1 MVKNPPTLK
10 FKDDIFKTDCEMGQ
24 SIMAE
29 MRKFPFSSKL
39 SFAPM
44 IKYWEGLLDSKELDE
59 KILAREVFNQLDKY
73 PFFHKPIE
81 DESILDKHQSFVHLL
96 LSGFFPSIQRKYF
109 MGAAHKPFLM
119 EPFFRTSAL
128 EDFLNSGQLN
138 IHFDLEMAVAKK
150 MGIVKAC
157 CYILNRHYGQKIE
170 LNPSFIYTLEIEETS
185 KISHFKSLSDKQF
198 VEIIP
203 TKPLKKLS
211 QEQIN
216 QLLRNI
222 YDTDLWLKM
231 LPPENFEFQG
241 IGLEQL
247 IDITQEETLSQMK
260 YKLLEKDAIVK
271 PENIKELEKDL
282 KTYFDIPD
290 LRLGIT
296 ALDYPAKFEI
306 SHRYKIRYDFLS
318 NKHDNLLSENNQGS
332 LYEKVCK
339 WNAEMIIEDL
349 SKYEDGTSFPKDLIA
364 AGIKSIIVTPL
375 VNKDNRVIGI
385 LEIGAPKAFQ
395 LTSFH
400 KLKLKAVAPL
410 FSMSLL
416 RSREEI
422 DNRIEAIMREEF
434 TAMHPSVEWK
444 FIDEAF
450 EIMEKREID
459 PGFSNMNP
467 IGFENIYPLY
477 GQADIVGSSH
487 LRNVSI
493 QTDLVENLNL
503 IKNVFTIAIKQITFP
518 LLDLKLLEVE
528 KNIKSISKGITSD
541 DETRV
546 LEFIKNEIHPLFE
559 EVKNR
564 DPEIRAAII
573 YYDKK
578 LDPDFGFLYQ
588 ERKKYEES
596 VAKINEMIS
605 WVLNDAEK
613 EGQKMIPHYFDEYKT
628 DGVEYDIYAG
638 QSLLKQGKFSE
649 LHLHNLRLWQ
659 LMTMVEVT
667 RKVEKLKA
675 TLEIPLDTAQLVFV
689 YGNPLSI
696 VFRLDE
702 KRFDVDGAY
711 NVRYEIIKK
720 RIDKATI
727 EGTGERLTVKGKIAI
742 AYTSE
747 KDKIEYLG
755 YLNFLR
761 EKKYIKREIEDLT
774 LSKMQGVEGLR
785 ALRVTVLID

>member
-1 MVKNPPTLK
+1 MINNPPAL
-10 FKDDIFKTDCEMGQ
+10 IFKKDIIDANCPMGQ
-24 SIMAE
+24 SIIEE
-29 MRKFPFSSKL
+29 MKKFPFPTKL
-39 SFAPM
+39 SFVPL
-44 IKYWEGLLDSKELDE
+44 IKYWEDLLESDE
-59 KILAREVFNQLDKY
+59 IDERIIAREVFNQLDKY
-73 PFFHKPIE
+73 PFFHEPIE
-81 DESILDKHQSFVHLL
+81 DEAILVKHHRVVNLL
-96 LSGFFPSIQRKYF
+96 LSGFFPSIQRKKLL
-109 MGAAHKPFLM
+109 GAAHKPFYM
-119 EPFFRTSAL
+119 EPFFRTPAMI
-128 EDFLNSGQLN
+128 DFLSAGQLN
-138 IHFDLEMAVAKK
+138 IHFDMEMEVAKK
-150 MGIVKAC
+150 MGVVKAC
-157 CYILNRHYGQKIE
+157 CFILNQHYGQNIE
-170 LNPSFIYTLEIEETS
+170 LNRSFIYTLEIAGTS
-185 KISHFKSLSDKQF
+185 KIGHYKSLTDKQF
-198 VEIIP
+198 VKVIP
-203 TKPLKKLS
+203 TKPLKELT

-222 YDTDLWLKM
+222 YDTEAWLKM

-241 IGLEQL
+241 LALERL
-247 IDITQEETLSQMK
+247 IDITSEETLSKMK

-282 KTYFDIPD
+282 KTYFDIPE

-296 ALDYPAKFEI
+296 ALDYPTEFEVA
-306 SHRYKIRYDFLS
+306 HRYKIRYDFLADKHANILS
-318 NKHDNLLSENNQGS
+318 VNNKGS
-332 LYEKVCK
+332 LYEKVCQ
-339 WNAEMIIEDL
+339 WNTEMIIEDL
-349 SKYEDGTSFPKDLIA
+349 SSYDDGTSFPKDLTTE
-364 AGIKSIIVTPL
+364 GINSIIISPL

-400 KLKLKAVAPL
+400 KLKLKAVTPL

-450 EIMEKREID
+450 EIMEKREVD
-459 PGFSNMNP
+459 PDFSNMNQ

-477 GQADIVGSSH
+477 GQADIVGSSN
-487 LRNVSI
+487 LRNLSI
-493 QTDLVENLNL
+493 QTDLIANLNL
-503 IKNVFTIAIKQITFP
+503 INNVLKVAIQQITFP
-518 LLDLKLLEVE
+518 LLDLKKLEVE
-528 KNIKSISKGITSD
+528 KNIKSIQGGITSD

-546 LEFIKNEIHPLFE
+546 LDFIKHEIHPLLDE
-559 EVKNR
+559 IKNR
-564 DPEIRAAII
+564 NPEVRAEII
-573 YYDKK
+573 SYYDQ
-578 LDPDFGFLYQ
+578 LDPNFGFLYQ
-588 ERKKYEES
+588 DRKQYEES
-596 VAKINEMIS
+596 VAKINDMIS

-628 DGVEYDIYAG
+628 DGVEYDIYIG
-638 QSLLKQGKFSE
+638 QSLLKQGNFSE
-649 LHLHNLRLWQ
+649 IHLHNLRLWQ

-675 TLEIPLDTAQLVFV
+675 DLEVPLDTAQLIFV

-747 KDKIEYLG
+747 KDKLEYLG
-755 YLNFLR
+755 YLNFLK
-761 EKKYIKREIEDLT
+761 EKNYIHGEIEDLV
-774 LSKMQGVEGLR
+774 LSKMQGVEGLK
-785 ALRVTVLID
+785 ALRVTVIIN

>member
-1 MVKNPPTLK
+1 MIKNPPTLK
-10 FKDDIFKTDCEMGQ
+10 FKDDLFTMDCEMGQ
-24 SIMAE
+24 SVMAE
-29 MRKFPFSSKL
+29 MKKFPFSSKL

-44 IKYWEGLLDSKELDE
+44 IAYWEGLLESEKLDE

-73 PFFHKPIE
+73 PFFHEPIE
-81 DESILDKHQSFVHLL
+81 DDSILEKHQDFVHLL
-96 LSGFFPSIQRKYF
+96 LSGFFPSIQRKNF

-119 EPFFRTSAL
+119 DPFYRTPAL
-128 EDFLNSGQLN
+128 VDFLSSGQLN
-138 IHFDLEMAVAKK
+138 IHFDMEMEVAKK
-150 MGIVKAC
+150 MRVVKAC
-157 CYILNRHYGQKIE
+157 CYILNQHYNQKIE
-170 LNPSFIYTLEIEETS
+170 LNPSFIYTLEIEGTS
-185 KISHFKSLSDKQF
+185 KIGHFKSLYDKQF
-198 VEIIP
+198 IKIIP

-216 QLLRNI
+216 QLLRNV
-222 YDTDLWLKM
+222 YDTDLWLSM
-231 LPPENFEFQG
+231 LPPENFEFHG
-241 IGLEQL
+241 IGMERL
-247 IDITQEETLSQMK
+247 IDITQEETISQMK
-260 YKLLEKDAIVK
+260 YKLLEKDAIVQ

-296 ALDYPAKFEI
+296 ALDYPSEFEI
-306 SHRYKIRYDFLS
+306 SHRYKIRYDFLAK
-318 NKHDNLLSENNQGS
+318 KHDNLLSENNQGS

-339 WNAEMIIEDL
+339 WNTEMIIEDL
-349 SKYEDGTSFPKDLIA
+349 NKYEDGTTFPQDLMA
-364 AGIKSIIVTPL
+364 EGIKSIIVTPL

-385 LEIGAPKAFQ
+385 LEIGAPQAFQ
-395 LTSFH
+395 LNSFH

-422 DNRIEAIMREEF
+422 DNRIEAIMREQF

-444 FIDEAF
+444 FIEEAF

-459 PGFSNMNP
+459 PDFSNMKP

-503 IKNVFTIAIKQITFP
+503 IKNVFNVATKHITFP

-559 EVKNR
+559 EVKDRN
-564 DPEIRAAII
+564 PEVEAEVIS
-573 YYDKK
+573 YLKK

-588 ERKKYEES
+588 DRKKYEES
-596 VAKINEMIS
+596 VAKINDMIS

-628 DGVEYDIYAG
+628 DGVEYDIYIG
-638 QSLLKQGKFSE
+638 QSLLKQGKFRE
-649 LHLHNLRLWQ
+649 MHLHNLRLWQ

-675 TLEIPLDTAQLVFV
+675 TLEAPLDTAQLIFV

-747 KDKIEYLG
+747 KDKTEYLG
-755 YLNFLR
+755 YLNFLK
-761 EKKYIKREIEDLT
+761 EKKYITGKIEDLT

-785 ALRVTVLID
+785 ALRVTVVLE

>member
-1 MVKNPPTLK
+1 MIKNPPTLK
-10 FKDDIFKTDCEMGQ
+10 FKDNEFKADCAMGQ
-24 SIMAE
+24 SILDE
-29 MRKFPFSSKL
+29 MKRFPYSSKL
-39 SFAPM
+39 SFEPL
-44 IKYWEGLLDSKELDE
+44 IKYWEDLLDSDELDE
-59 KILAREVFNQLDKY
+59 RVIAREVFNQLDKF
-73 PFFHKPIE
+73 PFFKEPIE
-81 DESILDKHQSFVHLL
+81 DESILDKHQDIVNLL
-96 LSGFFPSIQRKYF
+96 LSGFFPSIQRKKLL
-109 MGAAHKPFLM
+109 GAAHKPFYI
-119 EPFFRTSAL
+119 EPFFRTPAMINFMSA
-128 EDFLNSGQLN
+128 GQLN
-138 IHFDLEMAVAKK
+138 IHFDMDIEEAKK
-150 MGIVKAC
+150 MSVVKAC
-157 CYILNRHYGQKIE
+157 CFILNEYYGQNLEI
-170 LNPSFIYTLEIEETS
+170 NPSFIYTLSIEGTS
-185 KISHFKSLSDKQF
+185 KIGHFKSLSDKQF
-198 VEIIP
+198 VKAIP
-203 TKPLKKLS
+203 TKPLKKIS

-216 QLLRNI
+216 QMLRNI
-222 YDTDLWLKM
+222 YDTELWLKM

-241 IGLEQL
+241 VGLERL
-247 IDITQEETLSQMK
+247 MDITREETLSQMK

-296 ALDYPAKFEI
+296 ALDYPSEFEV

-318 NKHDNLLSENNQGS
+318 KKHDNLLSENNEGS

-339 WNAEMIIEDL
+339 WNTEMIIEDL
-349 SKYEDGTSFPKDLIA
+349 SKYEDGTSFPKDLIEE
-364 AGIKSIIVTPL
+364 GIKSMIIAPL

-385 LEIGAPKAFQ
+385 LEIGAPHAFQ

-400 KLKLKAVAPL
+400 KLRLKAVAPL

-444 FIDEAF
+444 FIEEAF
-450 EIMEKREID
+450 EIMEKREVD
-459 PGFSNMNP
+459 PDFSNMNP

-493 QTDLVENLNL
+493 QTDLIENLNL
-503 IKNVFTIAIKQITFP
+503 IKNVFKVATKHITFP
-518 LLDLKLLEVE
+518 LMDLKLLEIE
-528 KNIKSISKGITSD
+528 KNIKSIKKGITSD
-541 DETRV
+541 DETRI

-564 DPEIRAAII
+564 NPEINAEVI
-573 YYDKK
+573 YYREK

-588 ERKKYEES
+588 DRKRYEES
-596 VAKINEMIS
+596 VAKINDMIS

-613 EGQKMIPHYFDEYKT
+613 TGQKMIPHYFDEYKT
-628 DGVEYDIYAG
+628 DGVEYDIYTG

-667 RKVEKLKA
+667 RQVEKLKA
-675 TLEIPLDTAQLVFV
+675 TLDVPLDTAQLIFV

-747 KDKIEYLG
+747 KDKVEYLG
-755 YLNFLR
+755 YLNFLK
-761 EKKYIKREIEDLT
+761 EKKYITADIEDLT

-785 ALRVTVLID
+785 ALRVTVVLN

>member
-1 MVKNPPTLK
+1 MTINKPAI
-10 FKDDIFKTDCEMGQ
+10 IFKNDVFDPSCPKGQ
-24 SIMAE
+24 SIIEE
-29 MRKFPFSSKL
+29 MKKFPYPTKL
-39 SFAPM
+39 SFVPL
-44 IKYWEGLLDSKELDE
+44 IEYWEGLLENGELDE
-59 KILAREVFNQLDKY
+59 RVIAREVFKQLDKY
-73 PFFHKPIE
+73 PFFNELIE
-81 DESILDKHQSFVHLL
+81 DESILEKYPEVVNLL
-96 LSGFFPSIQRKYF
+96 LSGFFPSIQRKKLL
-109 MGAAHKPFLM
+109 GAAHKPFFM
-119 EPFFRTSAL
+119 EPFFRTPAML
-128 EDFLNSGQLN
+128 DFLSAGRLN
-138 IHFDLEMAVAKK
+138 IHFDMEMVEAKK
-150 MGIVKAC
+150 MGIIKAC
-157 CYILNRHYGQKIE
+157 SFILNQHYGQKLDI
-170 LNPSFIYTLEIEETS
+170 NPSFIYTLEIEGTS
-185 KISHFKSLSDKQF
+185 KIGHYKSLSDKQF
-198 VEIIP
+198 VEVIP
-203 TKPLKKLS
+203 TKPLKKIT

-216 QLLRNI
+216 QLLRNV
-222 YDTDLWLKM
+222 YDSELWLKM

-241 IGLEQL
+241 IGLERL
-247 IDITQEETLSQMK
+247 INITAEETLSKMK

-290 LRLGIT
+290 LLLGIT
-296 ALDYPAKFEI
+296 ALDYPSKFEV
-306 SHRYKIRYDFLS
+306 SHRYKIRYDFLAE
-318 NKHDNLLSENNQGS
+318 KHENILSENNHDS

-339 WNAEMIIEDL
+339 WNTEMIIEDL
-349 SKYEDGTSFPKDLIA
+349 STYDDGTSFPKDLIKE
-364 AGIKSIIVTPL
+364 GIKSIIVTPL

-444 FIDEAF
+444 FIEEAF
-450 EIMEKREID
+450 EIMEKREDD
-459 PGFSNMNP
+459 PDYSNMNP

-487 LRNVSI
+487 LRNISI
-493 QTDLVENLNL
+493 QADLIANLNL
-503 IKNVFTIAIKQITFP
+503 IKNVFSVAVKHITFP
-518 LLDLKLLEVE
+518 LLDLKLSEVE
-528 KNIKSISKGITSD
+528 KNIKSIRKGITSD

-559 EVKNR
+559 EIKNR
-564 DPEIRAAII
+564 NPEIRAEII
-573 YYDKK
+573 TYYKK
-578 LDPDFGFLYQ
+578 LDPNFGFLYQ
-588 ERKKYEES
+588 DRKKYEES
-596 VAKINEMIS
+596 VAKINDMIS

-628 DGVEYDIYAG
+628 DGVEYDIYTG
-638 QSLLKQGKFSE
+638 QSLLKQGNFNE
-649 LHLHNLRLWQ
+649 IHLHNLRLWQ

-675 TLEIPLDTAQLVFV
+675 TLEVPLDTAQLIFV

-747 KDKIEYLG
+747 KDKVEYLG
-755 YLNFLR
+755 YLNFLK
-761 EKKYIKREIEDLT
+761 EKKYISGEIEDLA
-774 LSKMQGVEGLR
+774 LAKMQGVEGLR
-785 ALRVTVLID
+785 ALRVTVEMN

>member
-1 MVKNPPTLK
+1 MIYHPPILK
-10 FKDDIFKTDCEMGQ
+10 FKHEVFEGDCPRGK
-24 SIMAE
+24 SIMEE
-29 MRKFPFSSKL
+29 MKKFPYPTKL
-39 SFAPM
+39 SFAPLV
-44 IKYWEGLLDSKELDE
+44 KYWEDLLDSTELDE
-59 KILAREVFNQLDKY
+59 KVIAREVFNQLDKY
-73 PFFHKPIE
+73 PFFHELIE
-81 DESILDKHQSFVHLL
+81 DESILAKHHEVVKLI
-96 LSGFFPSIQRKYF
+96 LSGFFPSIQRKKLL
-109 MGAAHKPFLM
+109 GAAHKPFNL
-119 EPFFRTSAL
+119 EPFYRTPAMM
-128 EDFLNSGQLN
+128 DFLSSGRLN
-138 IHFDLEMAVAKK
+138 IHFDMEIEVAKK
-150 MGIVKAC
+150 MRIVKAC
-157 CYILNRHYGQKIE
+157 CFILNQHYGQKIE
-170 LNPSFIYTLEIEETS
+170 LNPSFIYTLEIEGTS
-185 KISHFKSLSDKQF
+185 KIGHYKSLSDKQF
-198 VEIIP
+198 VKVIP
-203 TKPLKKLS
+203 TKPLKEIS

-222 YDTDLWLKM
+222 YDTGLWLKM

-241 IGLEQL
+241 ITLERL
-247 IDITQEETLSQMK
+247 IDITTEETLSKMK

-282 KTYFDIPD
+282 KTYFEIPD

-296 ALDYPAKFEI
+296 ALDYPAEFEI
-306 SHRYKIRYDFLS
+306 SHRYKIRYDFLAK
-318 NKHDNLLSENNQGS
+318 KHQNLLSNNNKGS
-332 LYEKVCK
+332 LYEKVCQ
-339 WNAEMIIEDL
+339 WNTEMIIEDL

-364 AGIKSIIVTPL
+364 EGIKSIIISPL

-400 KLKLKAVAPL
+400 KLRLKSVTPL

-444 FIDEAF
+444 FIEEAF
-450 EIMEKREID
+450 DIMEKREID
-459 PGFSNMNP
+459 PDFSNMNP
-467 IGFENIYPLY
+467 ISFENIYPLY

-493 QTDLVENLNL
+493 QTDLIENLNL
-503 IKNVFTIAIKQITFP
+503 IKNIFQVASKHISFP
-518 LLDLKLLEVE
+518 LLNLKLSAVE
-528 KNIKSISKGITSD
+528 KNIKSIYKGITSD
-541 DETRV
+541 DETRI
-546 LEFIKNEIHPLFE
+546 LEFIKHEIHPLLE

-564 DPEIRAAII
+564 NPEVRAEII
-573 YYDKK
+573 SYYKK

-588 ERKKYEES
+588 DRKKYEES
-596 VAKINEMIS
+596 VAKINETIS

-628 DGVEYDIYAG
+628 DGVEYDIYIG
-638 QSLLKQGKFSE
+638 QSLLKQGNFSDI
-649 LHLHNLRLWQ
+649 HLHNLRLWQ

-667 RKVEKLKA
+667 RKVEKLKV
-675 TLEIPLDTAQLVFV
+675 TLEVPLDTAQLIFV

-696 VFRLDE
+696 IFRLDE

-727 EGTGERLTVKGKIAI
+727 EGTGERLTVRGKIAI

-747 KDKIEYLG
+747 KDKLEYLG
-755 YLNFLR
+755 YLNFLK
-761 EKKYIKREIEDLT
+761 EKKYIKGEIEDLV
-774 LSKMQGVEGLR
+774 LSKMQGVEGLK
-785 ALRVTVLID
+785 ALRVSVVMD

>member
-1 MVKNPPTLK
+1 MTINPPALK
-10 FKDDIFKTDCEMGQ
+10 FKNEVFEADCPMGK
-24 SIMAE
+24 SIME
-29 MRKFPFSSKL
+29 EIKRFPYPTKL
-39 SFAPM
+39 SFVPL
-44 IKYWEGLLDSKELDE
+44 IKYWESLLESKELDE
-59 KILAREVFNQLDKY
+59 KVIAREVFNQLDKY
-73 PFFHKPIE
+73 PFFNKLIE
-81 DESILDKHQSFVHLL
+81 DESILEKHQDVVSLL
-96 LSGFFPSIQRKYF
+96 LSGFFPSIQRKKLL
-109 MGAAHKPFLM
+109 GAAHKPFFM
-119 EPFFRTSAL
+119 EPFFRTPAML
-128 EDFLNSGQLN
+128 DFLGSGQLN
-138 IHFDLEMAVAKK
+138 IHFDIELEVAKK
-150 MGIVKAC
+150 RGIVKAC
-157 CYILNRHYGQKIE
+157 CYILNQHYGQKIE
-170 LNPSFIYTLEIEETS
+170 MDPSFIYTLEIEGSS
-185 KISHFKSLSDKQF
+185 KIGHYKSLSDRQF
-198 VEIIP
+198 VKVIP

-222 YDTDLWLKM
+222 YDTDFWLKM

-241 IGLEQL
+241 IGLERL
-247 IDITQEETLSQMK
+247 IDITEEETLSKMK
-260 YKLLEKDAIVK
+260 YKLLEKDAIIK

-282 KTYFDIPD
+282 KTYFDIPE

-296 ALDYPAKFEI
+296 ALDYPSEFEI
-306 SHRYKIRYDFLS
+306 AHRYKIRYDFLAK
-318 NKHDNLLSENNQGS
+318 KHDNILSANKKGS
-332 LYEKVCK
+332 LYQKVCQ

-349 SKYEDGTSFPKDLIA
+349 SKYEDGTSFPKDLMA
-364 AGIKSIIVTPL
+364 EGIKSIIITPL
-375 VNKDNRVIGI
+375 INKDNRVIGI

-400 KLKLKAVAPL
+400 KLKLKAVTPL

-444 FIDEAF
+444 FIEEAF
-450 EIMEKREID
+450 EIMEKREDD
-459 PGFSNMNP
+459 PDYSNMNP

-493 QTDLVENLNL
+493 QSDLVANLNL
-503 IKNVFTIAIKQITFP
+503 IKNVFKVAIKHITFP
-518 LLDLKLLEVE
+518 LLDLKLSDVE
-528 KNIKSISKGITSD
+528 KNIKSIRKGITSD

-546 LEFIKNEIHPLFE
+546 LEFIKYEIHPLLE
-559 EVKNR
+559 EIKNQN
-564 DPEIRAAII
+564 PEVRAEII
-573 YYDKK
+573 SYYKK
-578 LDPDFGFLYQ
+578 LDPNFGFLYQ
-588 ERKKYEES
+588 DRKQYEES

-628 DGVEYDIYAG
+628 DGVEYDIYIG

-649 LHLHNLRLWQ
+649 IHLYNLRLWQ

-675 TLEIPLDTAQLVFV
+675 TLDVPLDTAQLIFV

-747 KDKIEYLG
+747 KDKVEYLG
-755 YLNFLR
+755 YLNFLK
-761 EKKYIKREIEDLT
+761 EKKYISGEIEDLA
-774 LSKMQGVEGLR
+774 LSKMQGVEGLK
-785 ALRVTVLID
+785 ALRVTVVMN

>member
-1 MVKNPPTLK
+1 MIINPPSLK
-10 FKDDIFKTDCEMGQ
+10 FKNDVFEGDCAMGQ
-24 SIMAE
+24 SIMEE
-29 MRKFPFSSKL
+29 MRRFPFPTKL
-39 SFAPM
+39 SFGPL

-59 KILAREVFNQLDKY
+59 KIIAREIFNQLDKY
-73 PFFHKPIE
+73 PFFHELIE
-81 DESILDKHQSFVHLL
+81 DESILEKHQDVVNLL
-96 LSGFFPSIQRKYF
+96 LSGFFPSIQRKKLL
-109 MGAAHKPFLM
+109 GAAHKPFQM
-119 EPFFRTSAL
+119 DPFFRTPAMI
-128 EDFLNSGQLN
+128 DFLSSGQLN
-138 IHFDLEMAVAKK
+138 IHFDMEMAVAKK

-157 CYILNRHYGQKIE
+157 CYILNQHYGQKIE
-170 LNPSFIYTLEIEETS
+170 MKASFIYTLEIEGSS
-185 KISHFKSLSDKQF
+185 KIGHYKSLSDKQF
-198 VEIIP
+198 VKVIP
-203 TKPLKKLS
+203 TKPLKKIS

-222 YDTDLWLKM
+222 YDTELWLRM

-241 IGLEQL
+241 IGLERL
-247 IDITQEETLSQMK
+247 IDITEEETLSKMK

-290 LRLGIT
+290 LRMGIT
-296 ALDYPAKFEI
+296 ALDYPSKFEV
-306 SHRYKIRYDFLS
+306 SHRYKIRYDFLAKKHS
-318 NKHDNLLSENNQGS
+318 NILSENNKGS
-332 LYEKVCK
+332 LYEKVCQ

-349 SKYEDGTSFPKDLIA
+349 SKYEDGTSFPNDLVA
-364 AGIKSIIVTPL
+364 EGINSIIITPL

-400 KLKLKAVAPL
+400 KLKLKAVSPL

-444 FIDEAF
+444 FIEEAF
-450 EIMEKREID
+450 EIMEKREVD
-459 PGFSNMNP
+459 PDFSNMNP

-487 LRNVSI
+487 LRNISI
-493 QTDLVENLNL
+493 QADLIENLNL
-503 IKNVFTIAIKQITFP
+503 IKNVFKVAIKHITFP
-518 LLDLKLLEVE
+518 LLDLKLSDVE
-528 KNIKSISKGITSD
+528 KNIKSIREGITSD

-546 LEFIKNEIHPLFE
+546 LEFIKYEIHPLFE

-564 DPEIRAAII
+564 NSEVDAEIIS
-573 YYDKK
+573 YYKK
-578 LDPDFGFLYQ
+578 LDPSFGFIYQ
-588 ERKKYEES
+588 DRKKYEES

-628 DGVEYDIYAG
+628 DGVEYDIYTG
-638 QSLLKQGKFSE
+638 QSLLKHGTFSE
-649 LHLHNLRLWQ
+649 IHLHNLRLWQ

-667 RKVEKLKA
+667 RKVEQLKA
-675 TLEIPLDTAQLVFV
+675 TLDVPLDTAQLIFV

-727 EGTGERLTVKGKIAI
+727 EDTGERLTVKGKIAI

-747 KDKIEYLG
+747 KDKVEYLG
-755 YLNFLR
+755 YLNFLK
-761 EKKYIKREIEDLT
+761 EKKYITGEIEDLA
-774 LSKMQGVEGLR
+774 LSKMQGVEGLK
-785 ALRVTVLID
+785 ALRITVAMN

>member
-1 MVKNPPTLK
+1 M
-10 FKDDIFKTDCEMGQ
+10 DCETGQ
-24 SIMAE
+24 TVMAE
-29 MRKFPFSSKL
+29 MKKFPFPSRL
-39 SFAPM
+39 NFAPL
-44 IKYWEGLLDSKELDE
+44 IKYWEGLLDSEELDE
-59 KILAREVFNQLDKY
+59 KILAREVFNQLDKF

-81 DESILDKHQSFVHLL
+81 DESILEEHQGFVHLL
-96 LSGFFPSIQRKYF
+96 MSGYFPSIQRKKF
-109 MGAAHKPFLM
+109 MGAAHKPFFM
-119 EPFFRTSAL
+119 DPFFRTAAL
-128 EDFLNSGQLN
+128 IDFFNSGQLN
-138 IHFDLEMAVAKK
+138 IHFDMEMLEAKK
-150 MGIVKAC
+150 MGVVRAC
-157 CYILNRHYGQKIE
+157 CLILNRHYGQKIE
-170 LNPSFIYTLEIEETS
+170 LDPSFIYTLEIEGTE
-185 KISHFKSLSDKQF
+185 KIGHYKSLIENDF
-198 VEIIP
+198 VKVIP
-203 TKPLKKLS
+203 TKPLKKIS

-216 QLLRNI
+216 ELLRNI
-222 YDTDLWLKM
+222 YDTALWLKM

-241 IGLEQL
+241 LAMERL
-247 IDITQEETLSQMK
+247 IDITEEETLSKMK

-282 KTYFDIPD
+282 KTYFDIPE

-296 ALDYPAKFEI
+296 ALDYPTEFEI
-306 SHRYKIRYDFLS
+306 SHRYKIRYDFLAK
-318 NKHDNLLSENNQGS
+318 KHNNLLSENNQGS

-349 SKYEDGTSFPKDLIA
+349 SKYEDGTSFPKDLIEE
-364 AGIKSIIVTPL
+364 GIKSIIITPL
-375 VNKDNRVIGI
+375 VNKDKRVIGI

-444 FIDEAF
+444 FIEEAF
-450 EIMEKREID
+450 DIMEKREVD
-459 PGFSNMNP
+459 PDFSNMNP
-467 IGFENIYPLY
+467 IGFQNIYPLY

-503 IKNVFTIAIKQITFP
+503 IKNVFKIAIQQITFP
-518 LLDLKLLEVE
+518 LLNLKLSEVE
-528 KNIKSISKGITSD
+528 KNIKSIQKGITSD
-541 DETRV
+541 DETRI
-546 LEFIKNEIHPLFE
+546 LEFIKDEIHPIFE

-564 DPEIRAAII
+564 NSEVTTAVIS
-573 YYDKK
+573 YYEK

-596 VAKINEMIS
+596 VVKINDMIS

-628 DGVEYDIYAG
+628 DGVEYDIYTG

-675 TLEIPLDTAQLVFV
+675 TLEIPLDTAQLIFV

-755 YLNFLR
+755 YLNFLK
-761 EKKYIKREIEDLT
+761 EKKYITGKIEDLT

-785 ALRVTVLID
+785 ALRVTVDVN

>member
-1 MVKNPPTLK
+1 MIHNPPTL
-10 FKDDIFKTDCEMGQ
+10 IFKKDVFDASCPTGLSIIEEMK
-24 SIMAE
+24 
-29 MRKFPFSSKL
+29 KFPFSTKL
-39 SFAPM
+39 SFKPL
-44 IKYWEGLLDSKELDE
+44 IKYWENLLDSTDLDE
-59 KILAREVFNQLDKY
+59 KVIAREVFNQLDKF
-73 PFFHKPIE
+73 PFFKEPIE
-81 DESILDKHQSFVHLL
+81 DESILENHQDVVNLL
-96 LSGFFPSIQRKYF
+96 LSGFFPSIQRKKLL
-109 MGAAHKPFLM
+109 GAAHKPFDM
-119 EPFFRTSAL
+119 EPFFRTPAMINFMS
-128 EDFLNSGQLN
+128 SGQLN
-138 IHFDLEMAVAKK
+138 IHFDMEMEVAKK
-150 MGIVKAC
+150 MGVVKAC
-157 CYILNRHYGQKIE
+157 CFILNQHYGQKLE
-170 LNPSFIYTLEIEETS
+170 VNPSFIYTLGIEGTS
-185 KISHFKSLSDKQF
+185 KIGHYKSLSDKQF
-198 VEIIP
+198 VNVIP
-203 TKPLKKLS
+203 TKPLKKLT

-216 QLLRNI
+216 QLLRNV
-222 YDTDLWLKM
+222 YDTELWLKM
-231 LPPENFEFQG
+231 IPPENFEFQG
-241 IGLEQL
+241 IGLERL
-247 IDITQEETLSQMK
+247 INITGEETLSKMK

-271 PENIKELEKDL
+271 PENINALEKDL
-282 KTYFDIPD
+282 KTYFDIPE

-296 ALDYPAKFEI
+296 ALDYPTEFEV
-306 SHRYKIRYDFLS
+306 SHRYKIRYDFLAK
-318 NKHDNLLSENNQGS
+318 KHTNILSENNKGS
-332 LYEKVCK
+332 LYEKVCQ
-339 WNAEMIIEDL
+339 WNTEMIIEDL
-349 SKYEDGTSFPKDLIA
+349 SKYEDGTSFPKDLMDE
-364 AGIKSIIVTPL
+364 GIKSIIVAPL
-375 VNKDNRVIGI
+375 VNKDKRVIGI

-400 KLKLKAVAPL
+400 KLRLKAVTPL

-450 EIMEKREID
+450 EIMEKREND
-459 PGFSNMNP
+459 PDFSNMNP

-487 LRNVSI
+487 LRNISI
-493 QTDLVENLNL
+493 QADLIANLNL
-503 IKNVFTIAIKQITFP
+503 IKNVFSVAIKHITFP
-518 LLDLKLLEVE
+518 LLGLKLSDVE
-528 KNIKSISKGITSD
+528 KNIKSILKGITSD

-564 DPEIRAAII
+564 NPEIRAEII
-573 YYDKK
+573 SYYDK
-578 LDPDFGFLYQ
+578 LDPNFGFLYQ
-588 ERKKYEES
+588 DRKKYEES
-596 VAKINEMIS
+596 VAKINDMIS

-628 DGVEYDIYAG
+628 DGVEYDIYTG
-638 QSLLKQGKFSE
+638 QSLLKQGTFNE
-649 LHLHNLRLWQ
+649 IHLHNLRLWQ

-675 TLEIPLDTAQLVFV
+675 TLEVPLDTAQLIFV

-747 KDKIEYLG
+747 KDKMEYLQ
-755 YLNFLR
+755 YLNFLK
-761 EKKYIKREIEDLT
+761 EKKYITGEIEDLA
-774 LSKMQGVEGLR
+774 LAKMQGVEGLK
-785 ALRVTVLID
+785 ALRVTVEMI